1 MTKENRTEI
10 RCSKTLASGVVDS
23 FSVIIP
29 TSARNDAKKK
39 YESMGYAVSVGRW
52 KMDKE
57 LEEISK
63 VVESDLKK
71 NYIKNMVQGFET
83 ANQMILDKINS
94 GATLEEVK
102 KMVELNLKNKKVIEK
117 VASGKK
123 G

>member
-1 MTKENRTEI
+1 
-10 RCSKTLASGVVDS
+10 
-23 FSVIIP
+23 
-29 TSARNDAKKK
+29 
-39 YESMGYAVSVGRW
+39 
-52 KMDKE
+52 MDKE

-71 NYIKNMVQGFET
+71 NYIKNMIQGFET
-83 ANQMILDKINS
+83 ANKMILDKINS
-94 GATLEEVK
+94 GATIEEVK